1 MRILLA
7 DDHEI
12 VREGLRS
19 LLAGSDHQIVGDAQ
33 DGESAIQ
40 TARTL
45 GPDVVVMDVAMP
57 GLRGIEAVRRIVAD
71 SDGQVKVLIL
81 SMYADRE
88 TICDAFRAGASGYIV
103 KSSAFRELLQALE
116 DVAVG
121 KTYLSPT
128 IADVV
133 IEHFVRGGGQ
143 AAAADDL
150 LTPRQKQIVQMVAEG
165 YSAKRIATAL
175 DINHKTVH
183 ALRAQIMARIKAKSI
198 VDLVKYA
205 LRHRLTE
212 LR

>member
-1 MRILLA
+1 
-7 DDHEI
+7 
-12 VREGLRS
+12 
-19 LLAGSDHQIVGDAQ
+19 
-33 DGESAIQ
+33 
-40 TARTL
+40 
-45 GPDVVVMDVAMP
+45 MDVAMP

-71 SDGQVKVLIL
+71 SDGQVKVLML

-116 DVAVG
+116 EVTAG

-143 AAAADDL
+143 AAADDL

-165 YSAKRIATAL
+165 YSAKRIASAL

-183 ALRAQIMARIKAKSI
+183 ALRAQIMAKIRAKSM

-212 LR
+212 LQ